1 MAQVTLFMDAN
12 ATINLV
18 GELKQMGWKLGIDF
32 DFAYHKPEYDNFTY
46 DTNFDPIRERRA
58 IFTFYN
64 DSNATYFVLRWG

>member
-32 DFAYHKPEYDNFTY
+32 DFAYHKPIYDNFSGSNWEPELEKHTV
-46 DTNFDPIRERRA
+46 
-58 IFTFYN
+58 FTFYN
-64 DSNATYFVLRWG
+64 DSNASYFMLRWG